1 MSEVIWH
8 DVECGPY
15 QADLPFW
22 EELAATRTGPILE
35 LGSGTG
41 RVALHLARRGHAVTA
56 LDQSAALLAAL
67 DDRARGLPVTTVK
80 ADARDFGLN
89 ERFGLILVPM
99 QLLQMFSAR
108 LERRELLGC
117 VAAHLSAGGLAAL
130 AIVDELPEARDA
142 SPPLPDTREIDG
154 WVYSSRPL
162 ETIAGMLAIRVL
174 RLRQTVS
181 PGGELSEE
189 IDEVQLRPLTVA
201 KVVGEAEPLGLG
213 SAGVRTIPPSADHV
227 GSTIVLL
234 EKEC

>member
-8 DVECGPY
+8 DVECGSY
-15 QADLPFW
+15 EGDLPVW
-22 EELAATRTGPILE
+22 EELAATGTGPILE

-56 LDQSAALLAAL
+56 LDRSAALLAAL

-80 ADARDFGLN
+80 GDARDFALN

-108 LERRELLGC
+108 LERRELLRC

-130 AIVDELPEARDA
+130 AIVDELPKARDA

-154 WVYSSRPL
+154 WVYSSQPL
-162 ETIAGMLAIRVL
+162 ETIVGMLAIRVL

-189 IDEVQLRPLTVA
+189 TDEVQLRPLTVA
-201 KVVGEAEPLGLG
+201 KVEAEAEPFGLG
-213 SAGVRTIPPSADHV
+213 SAGVRGIPPTADHV
-227 GSTIVLL
+227 GSTVVLL
-234 EKEC
+234 GKEA